1 MKKVL
6 LSIVAIAVIALL
18 PNRVMAVPFGGGLT
32 TQLTT
37 DAAANVILPLSI
49 SQNTPLHFGTFS
61 VNSSDGTVVVATSTD
76 RSATGGVALSS
87 GLPASQTATYTVTGQ
102 ADATY
107 AVTLPTSF
115 TIANGGNTLTISDVK
130 ALLANTGSDQDPS
143 TGITGTLTSGTDQVT
158 VGATLNVPGGT
169 NAGLYNGT
177 FDIAVAYN

>member
-1 MKKVL
+1 
-6 LSIVAIAVIALL
+6 
-18 PNRVMAVPFGGGLT
+18 
-32 TQLTT
+32 
-37 DAAANVILPLSI
+37 
-49 SQNTPLHFGTFS
+49 
-61 VNSSDGTVVVATSTD
+61 
-76 RSATGGVALSS
+76 VALSS

-115 TIANGGNTLTISDVK
+115 TIANGGNTLTISNVK